1 LTADLLVVGSGLIGT
16 SVALA
21 LAGVRD
27 VLLTDT
33 SPQALDEA
41 LARGA
46 GRRWDGSEPA
56 RLALVCVPPRG
67 VAPALVDL
75 QRRGVAATLSHVASV
90 QADVQ
95 RDIEA
100 RSGDLAGVCGSHPMS
115 GREVSGPGAAT
126 ADLFHGRAWLVC
138 PSPATGAAAV
148 RDVIGLARDCGAD
161 PVIAAPDEHDARVAL
176 VSHLPQVAASAVAAR
191 LVGAGPEVVRLAGP
205 GLLDTTRIAASPVA
219 LWSELLQLNAGQV
232 APLVRALAEDLLAV
246 AGALDALDA
255 QPSAGALDTVAD
267 LVARGNQGRALLP
280 VKRDSRDRDFAT
292 VVVDVPDRPG
302 QLAGLFL
309 AAAEADINVEDV
321 RVDHL
326 PGRPRGAIA
335 LLVGDTERDRLSQVL
350 EQAGFR
356 VVGRH

>member
-1 LTADLLVVGSGLIGT
+1 
-16 SVALA
+16 
-21 LAGVRD
+21 
-27 VLLTDT
+27 
-33 SPQALDEA
+33 
-41 LARGA
+41 
-46 GRRWDGSEPA
+46 
-56 RLALVCVPPRG
+56 VPPRA
-67 VAPALVDL
+67 VAAVLVDL
-75 QRRGVAATLSHVASV
+75 QRRGVAETLSHVASV

-100 RSGDLAGVCGSHPMS
+100 QTSDLAGVCGSHPMS

-138 PSPATGAAAV
+138 PSPATAASTV
-148 RDVIGLARDCGAD
+148 EDVVALARDCGAD
-161 PVIAAPDEHDARVAL
+161 PVVAAPADHDARVAL

-205 GLLDTTRIAASPVA
+205 GLLDTTRIAGSPVG

-246 AGALDALDA
+246 AGALDALSQDA
-255 QPSAGALDTVAD
+255 PAGALDTVAD
-267 LVARGNQGRALLP
+267 LVARGNAGRALLP

-292 VVVDVPDRPG
+292 VVADVPDKPG

-309 AAAEADINVEDV
+309 AASEAGINVEDV

-335 LLVGDTERDRLSQVL
+335 LLVSDAERDRLAQAL
-350 EQAGFR
+350 EQSGFR
-356 VVGRH
+356 VIGGH